1 MLQTRLREDSTKN
14 LSYLGNWFLNAVPPD
29 GICWSCCYGSQVMES
44 ALLSQLDMIIA
55 IQDSKIQAWHEK
67 NLIIN
72 WDHYSIWARGLGL
85 NFVMYLQNYG
95 AGVYFHPYISFRDNN
110 TQYKYGAIALSTLV
124 KDLTEWEHFYI
135 AGRLHKPVLQLQNNS
150 VVAEAQSKNLN
161 SALSVAL
168 LLLPHQFS
176 EDDLYKTIAGL
187 SYTGDI
193 RMKFGENPQKIENIV
208 SGNTEHFRQLY
219 SPHLEKFA
227 ASDIIKMYKPN
238 SGSFTIEQDFS
249 KHNAL
254 MLILPKNLK
263 EQMLKFHTPN
273 QGEDFFF
280 FSYFKREDQRGA
292 CTELIIYC
300 TKVK

>member
-1 MLQTRLREDSTKN
+1 
-14 LSYLGNWFLNAVPPD
+14 
-29 GICWSCCYGSQVMES
+29 MES

-273 QGEDFFF
+273 QGEDFF
-280 FSYFKREDQRGA
+280 SSLISKGKTREVLAQSLSSIVQKSSKMQTLKGIITAGVARSITYGLAKVIKRIAQKPKIKE
-292 CTELIIYC
+292 T
-300 TKVK
+300 